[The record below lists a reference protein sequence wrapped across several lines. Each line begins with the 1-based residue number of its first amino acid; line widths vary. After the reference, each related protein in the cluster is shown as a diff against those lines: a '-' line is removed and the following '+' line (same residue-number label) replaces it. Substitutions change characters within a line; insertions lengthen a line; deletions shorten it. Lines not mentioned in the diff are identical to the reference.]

1 MFFPMCSVKS
11 NEREIEIERERE
23 REFLRFS
30 VSNFYEPKDTKT
42 TQSIGIE
49 ILRFSY
55 NQMGPKRWMH
65 LWLSIMSFYLLFVI
79 GRAHG

>member
-1 MFFPMCSVKS
+1 M
-11 NEREIEIERERE
+11 
-23 REFLRFS
+23 
-30 VSNFYEPKDTKT
+30 

-65 LWLSIMSFYLLFVI
+65 LWLSIMSFIFYLLLGGHMDKGKWQSKSTFGNLLTAI
-79 GRAHG
+79 S